1 VPACLRMALSAFGV
15 ELSEEKLREICDCT
29 PAFGTSALEAVKAA
43 RRLGFAASAK
53 YTLTFA
59 ELKALV
65 EGERYPIAFIDML
78 PISGIRQAHAVLV
91 SSINET
97 TITVYDPEYGER
109 TLSIQSFNAA
119 WAIRHNLVILIE
131 R

>member
-1 VPACLRMALSAFGV
+1 V
-15 ELSEEKLREICDCT
+15 D
-29 PAFGTSALEAVKAA
+29 AA
-43 RRLGFAASAK
+43 RRLGFPASAK

-91 SSINET
+91 SSINEA

-109 TLSIQSFNAA
+109 PLSFQSFNAA
-119 WAIRHNLVILIE
+119 RAIHHNLVPLVE